1 MVPAPARGNAG
12 RHRAMTRQQTNETTL
27 RRLEL
32 IALEG
37 IPLVQPGDDLAALIL
52 AAIERAKLALADR
65 DVIVVAQKIVS
76 KSEGRRVK
84 LSSVEPS
91 ARARELA
98 PQLAKD
104 ARLVEIVLRESRE
117 VLRVRSGVIVVE
129 DIRGLVL
136 ANAGVDASNVN
147 EDGGE
152 DSVLLLPADP
162 DASAARLRADLSAR
176 TSRDIGIVINDSIGR
191 AWRNGTIG
199 TAIGVSGLPGLLDL
213 RGAPDLFGRVLRT
226 TDLGLADEIAAA
238 ASLLMGQA
246 GEGCPAVLVRGVPYA
261 RREGNAAELLRPK
274 AMDFFR

>member
-1 MVPAPARGNAG
+1 
-12 RHRAMTRQQTNETTL
+12 MTRQQTNETTL

-52 AAIERAKLALADR
+52 AAIERAKLTLADR

-76 KSEGRRVK
+76 KAEGRRVK

-104 ARLVEIVLRESRE
+104 ARLVEIVLRESCE

-162 DASAARLRADLSAR
+162 DASAARLRADLSAH

-213 RGAPDLFGRVLRT
+213 RGTPDLFGRVLRT
-226 TDLGLADEIAAA
+226 TDLGLADEVAAA

-261 RREGNAAELLRPK
+261 RREGSAAELLRPK